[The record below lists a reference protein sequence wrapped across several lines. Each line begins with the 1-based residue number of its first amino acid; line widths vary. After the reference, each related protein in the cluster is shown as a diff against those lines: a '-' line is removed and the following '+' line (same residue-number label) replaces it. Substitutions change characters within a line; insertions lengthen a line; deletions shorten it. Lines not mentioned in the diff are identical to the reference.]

1 MDKDQVAEVLVN
13 IGTLLE
19 LKGENPFKTRAYQN
33 AARTIEALSEPLDKV
48 VAEARLG
55 ELKGIGEALQQ
66 KITELVTTGRLK
78 YYEDLKASI
87 PAGLVA
93 MLDIPGL
100 GPKKIKALHDELGLD
115 TVEQLEQA
123 CKAGKIAGLK
133 GFGEKT
139 QTNILEG
146 ISRRRAYA
154 SRHLIS
160 EALPRAEPLLE
171 ALRSHP
177 DVIRCSPAG
186 SLRRHREVIGDIDL
200 LASSKKPAEVIDFF
214 TRQPG
219 LVKVLA
225 KGETKASVLLEGG
238 IQSDLRVVSDAEY
251 SSALLYFT
259 GSKEH
264 NIVMR
269 QRAIDRGLRLNEYGL
284 FRSTEETRD
293 PKLLVKCRT
302 EEEIFEKLGL
312 HYIPPEMREDM
323 GEIAL
328 AEQGPLPRLI
338 EWTDLKGSLHNHST
352 WSDGHQRPEEI
363 AKAMRELGLAYWGV
377 TDHSKS
383 SFQANGLD
391 AARVRQQLKEIAA
404 INAGLAKEG
413 SDFRLLTGAEVD
425 ILKDGRLDFPDDLL
439 AELDVVIASIHQSF
453 SQTEAETT
461 QRLIGAAQNPYVH
474 ILGHL
479 TGRLLLEREPYK
491 VDHRAVIEA
500 CAETGT
506 WIELNAH
513 PMRFDMDWR
522 WWPLAKSKGVKC
534 VINCDGHRL
543 EHAGFLRLGAGIARK
558 GWLTKE
564 DVVNTLPLKGLMKEL
579 GRKRAKVRG

>member
-1 MDKDQVAEVLVN
+1 MDKGQVAEVLVN
-13 IGTLLE
+13 IATLLE

-33 AARTIEALSEPLDKV
+33 AARTIEMLSEPLEKLI
-48 VAEARLG
+48 AEARLG
-55 ELKGIGEALQQ
+55 DIKGIGDALQQ
-66 KITELVTTGRLK
+66 KITELVTTGRLQ
-78 YYEDLKASI
+78 YYEDLKAAT
-87 PAGLVA
+87 PPGLIA
-93 MLDIPGL
+93 MLEIPGL
-100 GPKKIKALHDELGLD
+100 GPKKIKALHDELGID
-115 TVEQLEQA
+115 TVEKLEQA
-123 CKAGKIAGLK
+123 CKDGKIAGLK

-146 ISRRRAYA
+146 INRRRSYA

-177 DVIRCSPAG
+177 DVTRCSAAG

-200 LASSKKPAEVIDFF
+200 LASSKKPAEVIEFF
-214 TRQPG
+214 TSQPG
-219 LVKVLA
+219 IVKVLA

-238 IQSDLRVVSDAEY
+238 IQSDLRVVSAAEY

-284 FRSTEETRD
+284 FHSKVETRD

-302 EEEIFEKLGL
+302 EEEMFEKLGL

-328 AEQGPLPRLI
+328 AEKGPLPRLI

-363 AKAMRELGLAYWGV
+363 AKAMRELGLAYWGI

-391 AARVRQQLKEIAA
+391 AARVRQQLKEIAS
-404 INAGLAKEG
+404 INATLAKEG
-413 SDFRLLTGAEVD
+413 TDFRLLTGTEVD
-425 ILKDGRLDFPDDLL
+425 ILKDGKLDFPDDLL

-453 SQTEAETT
+453 TQTEAETT

-491 VDHRAVIEA
+491 LDHRAVIDA

-522 WWPLAKSKGVKC
+522 WWPYARSKGVKC
-534 VINCDGHRL
+534 VINCDAHRL
-543 EHAGFLRLGAGIARK
+543 GDAGFLRLGAGIARK

-564 DVVNTLPLKGLMKEL
+564 DVVNTLPLKALMKEL
-579 GRKRAKVRG
+579 GKKRAKARG